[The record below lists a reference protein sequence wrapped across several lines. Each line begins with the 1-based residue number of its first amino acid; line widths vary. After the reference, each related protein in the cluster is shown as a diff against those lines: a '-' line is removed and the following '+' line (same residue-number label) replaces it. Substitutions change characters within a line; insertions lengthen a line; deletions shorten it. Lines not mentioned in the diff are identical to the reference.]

1 MDNCWPNTPPS
12 PQIKW
17 PSPPPTKQKR
27 KHPPTP
33 QPPPK
38 KNPKTKRKE
47 NYKTK
52 LYVTIQKL
60 VFSMEYYITVMD
72 IVKCTLQK
80 QPMTE
85 WQGYNRLS
93 LDLLMFANFPLS
105 HYWNLFYP
113 WEFDNNKRYWLTAF
127 N

>member
-1 MDNCWPNTPPS
+1 MTL
-12 PQIKW
+12 
-17 PSPPPTKQKR
+17 PPPPHKTEK
-27 KHPPTP
+27 KHPP
-33 QPPPK
+33 K
-38 KNPKTKRKE
+38 KKKTKRKE

-113 WEFDNNKRYWLTAF
+113 CEFDNNKRY
-127 N
+127 